1 MMASETENALPII
14 RMAVVFGRLLRKAGL
29 AAVPDRVVSFAR
41 ALEELDVGN
50 RDNVYWAGRTTLC
63 SRPEDFEM
71 YDRAF
76 KVFWEGREGLKV
88 PNPQKKL
95 SITLSPD
102 SVQPP
107 KKSAEKNE
115 KGDEAV
121 KLRYSPVDVLRKK
134 DFADVTPEEFAELYR
149 LMADIN
155 LAGAMRRSRRL
166 EPAHR
171 GRHDARRTLRAAMR
185 TGGEPMRH
193 RYRKARDRP
202 RRVVLL
208 CDVSGSM
215 ASYSRA
221 LLRFM
226 HASVASGEPVEA
238 FVMGTRLT
246 RVTRELSTRNPDR
259 ALREASK
266 AIEDWSGGTRL
277 GDTVK
282 EFVDVWGQ
290 RGMARGAVV
299 VLLSD
304 GWDRGDVEVL
314 ADAMRRIK
322 RLAYK
327 VIWVNPLKAAP
338 GYRPLARGMAASLPY
353 LDVFLSGHNFESL
366 QELARAIAGASA
378 EDSERIRRTPAKG
391 RFS

>member
-1 MMASETENALPII
+1 MEPGFENSLPMI
-14 RMAVVFGRLLRKAGL
+14 RMAVVFGRLLRRAGL
-29 AAVPDRVVSFAR
+29 AAGPDRVVGFAT
-41 ALEELDVGN
+41 ALEELDAAN
-50 RDNVYWAGRTTLC
+50 RDDVYWAGRTTLC
-63 SRPEDFEM
+63 SRPEDFEV

-76 KVFWEGREGLKV
+76 KVFWEGKEGLKV
-88 PNPQKKL
+88 PSPPGQKL

-115 KGDEAV
+115 AGDEAV
-121 KLRYSPVDVLRKK
+121 KLRYSPVDILRKK
-134 DFADVTPEEFAELYR
+134 NFADVTPEEFAELYR

-155 LAGAMRRSRRL
+155 LAGAMKRSRRL

-171 GRHDARRTLRAAMR
+171 GRHDARRTLRGAMR
-185 TGGEPMRH
+185 TGGEPVRH
-193 RYRKARDRP
+193 RFRKARDRP

-208 CDVSGSM
+208 LDVSGSM
-215 ASYSRA
+215 ATYSRA

-246 RVTRELSTRNPDR
+246 RVTRELTTRNPDR

-314 ADAMRRIK
+314 ADAMRRIH
-322 RLAYK
+322 RLAHK

-338 GYRPLARGMAASLPY
+338 GYQPLARGMAAALPY
-353 LDVFLSGHNFESL
+353 ADVFLSGHNFESL
-366 QELARAIAGASA
+366 QELAYAVAGASS
-378 EDSERIRRTPAKG
+378 EDSGGSR
-391 RFS
+391 

>member
-1 MMASETENALPII
+1 VDPETETLLPML
-14 RMAVVFGRLLRKAGL
+14 RMSVAFGRLLRRAGL
-29 AAVPDRVVSFAR
+29 AAGPDRVVGFAG
-41 ALEELDVGN
+41 ALEELDVAN
-50 RDNVYWAGRTTLC
+50 RDDVYWAGRVTLC
-63 SRPEDFEM
+63 SRPEDFEV

-76 KVFWEGREGLKV
+76 KVFWEGKEGLRV
-88 PNPQKKL
+88 PDPPGSTF
-95 SITLSPD
+95 SIRLSPD

-121 KLRYSPVDVLRKK
+121 RLRFSPVDVLRKK
-134 DFADVTPEEFAELYR
+134 DFADCTPEEFAELYR
-149 LMADIN
+149 LMAD
-155 LAGAMRRSRRL
+155 LRLSGATRRSRRL

-171 GRHDARRTLRAAMR
+171 GRHDQRRTLRGAMR

-193 RYRKARDRP
+193 RYRKARYRP

-246 RVTRELSTRNPDR
+246 RVTRELATRNPDR
-259 ALREASK
+259 ALREAAK

-314 ADAMRRIK
+314 EDAMRRIH
-322 RLAYK
+322 RLAHK

-338 GYRPLARGMAASLPY
+338 GYQPLARGMAAALPHV
-353 LDVFLSGHNFESL
+353 DVFLSGHNFESL
-366 QELARAIAGASA
+366 QELAYAVAGASGEA
-378 EDSERIRRTPAKG
+378 ARG
-391 RFS
+391 RV